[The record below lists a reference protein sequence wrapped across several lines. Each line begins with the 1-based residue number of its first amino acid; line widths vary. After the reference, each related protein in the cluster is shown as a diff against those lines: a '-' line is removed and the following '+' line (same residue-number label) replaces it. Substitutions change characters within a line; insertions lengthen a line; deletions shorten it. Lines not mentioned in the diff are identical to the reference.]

1 MKVLIDTNVL
11 SELEFL
17 RWLRAVE
24 DVEKYMSTVTL
35 MEFAYHLLKKGKGEG
50 RLKAFIDLYSI
61 SSAPFDEESAVIA
74 ARNASKKW
82 DFGER
87 ARDYAIGSTAVSLDA
102 ILVTKNLR
110 DFDWM
115 PSDKVMDPKRFKEKI
130 NEKRANQDA

>member
-61 SSAPFDEESAVIA
+61 SSALFDEESAVIA
-74 ARNASKKW
+74 ARSASKKW

-87 ARDYAIGSTAVSLDA
+87 ARDYFPWLLRTAAISGMLSSYVSA
-102 ILVTKNLR
+102 ASCSIFVA
-110 DFDWM
+110 FA
-115 PSDKVMDPKRFKEKI
+115 SDG
-130 NEKRANQDA
+130 